1 MTQELEHISR
11 SRIPLPEVLEDL
23 SDLAPDGDGGVWLLS
38 DQSRRLAPLAL
49 PLVVGEAVAIGHAVD
64 LPHKI
69 GKPEGLA
76 FLAGG
81 LVAVSDDRHDEKDNP
96 WIFRR

>member
-1 MTQELEHISR
+1 M
-11 SRIPLPEVLEDL
+11 
-23 SDLAPDGDGGVWLLS
+23 
-38 DQSRRLAPLAL
+38 
-49 PLVVGEAVAIGHAVD
+49 VGEAVAIGHAVD